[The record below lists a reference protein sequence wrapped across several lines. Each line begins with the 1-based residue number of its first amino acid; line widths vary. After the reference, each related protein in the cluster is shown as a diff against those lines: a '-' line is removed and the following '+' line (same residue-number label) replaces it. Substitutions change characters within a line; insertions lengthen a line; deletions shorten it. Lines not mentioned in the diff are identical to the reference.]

1 MEAAFRFPFSTAS
14 WLDIEGLLRAR
25 VDGLIGLFVFS
36 AGIVGAINSDSDTNR
51 RPMGSLFI
59 AVVG

>member
-25 VDGLIGLFVFS
+25 VDGLIGLFVC
-36 AGIVGAINSDSDTNR
+36 AVGIVGAINSDSGTNR
-51 RPMGSLFI
+51 RPIGSLFI